1 MYKSGFVTLALMMT
15 VLKVDLIEHFIVR
28 LYAIKVAIY
37 NITCVVYIQ
46 KHLSDM
52 MPQSL
57 TSIICES
64 STYLYE
70 AVIVFKMYNLA
81 YDDIRNR
88 KSQLIIFYEIV
99 YIQRPLS
106 VIRSSIKYVTPRR
119 GNLRPH
125 ISSGDKRFRTF

>member
-1 MYKSGFVTLALMMT
+1 MTDKKVYKSGFVTLALMMT
-15 VLKVDLIEHFIVR
+15 VLKVDLIELFIVR
-28 LYAIKVAIY
+28 VYAIKVVIY

-81 YDDIRNR
+81 HDDIRNR
-88 KSQLIIFYEIV
+88 KSQLII
-99 YIQRPLS
+99 
-106 VIRSSIKYVTPRR
+106 
-119 GNLRPH
+119 LRNSLYSEAP
-125 ISSGDKRFRTF
+125 KCY